1 MFVTKSCPFRH
12 KFVIFQIPL
21 KKTPNKRFS
30 KNRKK
35 NIHHP
40 TNPLHK
46 KKKHISI
53 ISRLISYPSYHTPPK
68 STPSNLQVHVVIR
81 KNPQLQ
87 DLPTDQSPRAA
98 VHFHGACE
106 PLGVPD
112 GTASDGWIPVGSHSF
127 QVTDFQGD
135 PKSRGPPRI
144 SPYLDVPLEV
154 RINGDRISGLV
165 HLPINGIFLG
175 VKQPTDPNHW
185 S

>member
-21 KKTPNKRFS
+21 KETSNKRFS

-35 NIHHP
+35 AYITQQIP
-40 TNPLHK
+40 ST

-68 STPSNLQVHVVIR
+68 STPSDLQVHVVIR

-98 VHFHGACE
+98 VHFHGACG

-144 SPYLDVPLEV
+144 SPYLDVPGRKLGSMV
-154 RINGDRISGLV
+154 RISGLV
-165 HLPINGIFLG
+165 HLPINGILFLG
-175 VKQPTDPNHW
+175 VK
-185 S
+185 